1 MNSENDSPVWGVIS
15 PEWMRMA
22 RQTQS
27 ARGLLNVAN
36 GWRAILS
43 KPQSITKNLK
53 STKGLIVIPLACEE
67 TDTKYN

>member
-1 MNSENDSPVWGVIS
+1 
-15 PEWMRMA
+15 MA